1 VEYSPIFSQLNPL
14 YHPYQPTILS
24 LELIMNN
31 PHPLPGLFPESP
43 VHPLRWITL
52 FSVCLAGL
60 TIPVNFT
67 SPAVSLPDIAASM
80 GGSVV
85 ALSWVTNAFMLTFG
99 CSLMIAGAL
108 ADRFGRKRVFI
119 SGLAV
124 LTLSSLTM
132 LMVRDIISF
141 DLIRALQGV
150 AAAAALAGGTASL
163 AQVFDGQ
170 ERAKAFSLLGTAFG
184 IGLAFGP
191 LLGGF
196 LVQHFGW
203 HSIFISVSLLSTIS
217 LFAGIRYMRESRDL
231 AAAKLDWPG
240 AATFTLALTLLTYA
254 VLLAPDSGWGSREV
268 IALFSGALLSMVA
281 FILIENRLHRPMLD
295 LSLFRYP
302 RFVGVQFLAAAPAYS
317 YVVLL
322 VLLPLRFIG
331 IEGHGTQ
338 EAGIMMFALSA
349 PMLVLPVLA
358 SMMAHR
364 FSAGAISSLGLLICA
379 FGLLWLAQYA
389 PGQPLLRLLLPLL
402 TIGCGISLP
411 WGLMDGLAVS
421 VVPKDRAGMATGIFS
436 TVRVAGEGIALAVV
450 GALLATLVEQHLPVT
465 PLVNAAVGAHRLA
478 MGDLQQA
485 STLLNIDTAA
495 LKNSY
500 EAAFHNLLYI
510 LALMTVISA
519 GIVFIFLRHT
529 SPIANNLT
537 TKVNALMEKPT
548 E

>member
-1 VEYSPIFSQLNPL
+1 MN
-14 YHPYQPTILS
+14 HPYR
-24 LELIMNN
+24 
-31 PHPLPGLFPESP
+31 LPDPAP
-43 VHPLRWITL
+43 DPQRWMIL

-60 TIPVNFT
+60 IMPINFT
-67 SPAVSLPDIAASM
+67 GPAVSLPAIAASL

-124 LTLSSLTM
+124 LTLSSMVM
-132 LMVRDIISF
+132 LMVQDIIAF
-141 DLIRALQGV
+141 DVIRALQGI
-150 AAAAALAGGTASL
+150 AAAAAFAGGTAGL
-163 AQVFDGQ
+163 AQVFDGA
-170 ERAKAFSLLGTAFG
+170 ERAKAFSLLGTTFG

-191 LLGGF
+191 LLAGF
-196 LVQHFGW
+196 LVQHFDW
-203 HSIFISVSLLSTIS
+203 RAIFISVSLFSAIA
-217 LFAGIRYMRESRDL
+217 LFAGIRYMHESRDP

-240 AATFTLALTLLTYA
+240 ATTFTLALTLLTYA
-254 VLLAPDSGWGSREV
+254 VLQAPDSGWGSREV
-268 IALFSGALLSMVA
+268 IALFSGALLFMIAFVA
-281 FILIENRLHRPMLD
+281 IENRVRRPMLD

-331 IEGHGTQ
+331 IEGYGTQ
-338 EAGIMMFALSA
+338 EAGIVMFALSA

-358 SMMAHR
+358 GMLAHR
-364 FSAGAISSLGLLICA
+364 VSAGIISSLGLLICA
-379 FGLLWLAQYA
+379 FGLLWLAQYV
-389 PGQPLLRLLLPLL
+389 PGKPFVLLILPLL

-450 GALLATLVEQHLPVT
+450 GALLATLVEQHLPGS
-465 PLVNAAVGAHRLA
+465 PLANAAAGAHRLA

-485 STLLNIDTAA
+485 AALLNADTAA
-495 LKNSY
+495 LKQSY

-510 LALMTVISA
+510 LALMTAISA
-519 GIVFIFLRHT
+519 GIVFIFLRHA
-529 SPIANNLT
+529 SPPPITHPQTTDANSL
-537 TKVNALMEKPT
+537 VERST

>member
-1 VEYSPIFSQLNPL
+1 MTP
-14 YHPYQPTILS
+14 
-24 LELIMNN
+24 
-31 PHPLPGLFPESP
+31 
-43 VHPLRWITL
+43 PLRLPDLSPDPQRWIIL

-60 TIPVNFT
+60 IMPINFT
-67 SPAVSLPDIAASM
+67 GPAVSLPAIAANL

-99 CSLMIAGAL
+99 CSLMIAGTL

-119 SGLAV
+119 SGLVV
-124 LTLSSLTM
+124 LTLSSLIM
-132 LMVRDIISF
+132 LLVQDIIAF

-150 AAAAALAGGTASL
+150 AAAAAFAGGTAGL
-163 AQVFDGQ
+163 AQVFDGA

-184 IGLAFGP
+184 VGLAFGP
-191 LLGGF
+191 LLAGF

-203 HSIFISVSLLSTIS
+203 HAIFISVSLLSAIALS
-217 LFAGIRYMRESRDL
+217 AGMRYMHESRDP

-254 VLLAPDSGWGSREV
+254 VLQAPDSGWSSREV
-268 IALFSGALLSMVA
+268 IALFSGALLFTIAFVA
-281 FILIENRLHRPMLD
+281 IENRVRRPMLD

-331 IEGHGTQ
+331 IEGYGTL
-338 EAGIMMFALSA
+338 EAGIIMFALSA
-349 PMLVLPVLA
+349 PMLVLPILA
-358 SMMAHR
+358 GMLAHR
-364 FSAGAISSLGLLICA
+364 FSAGIISSLGLLICA
-379 FGLLWLAQYA
+379 CGLLWLAQYT
-389 PGQPLLRLLLPLL
+389 PEHPFLLLILPLL

-436 TVRVAGEGIALAVV
+436 TIRVAGEGIALAVV
-450 GALLATLVEQHLPVT
+450 GALLATLIEQHLPVT
-465 PLVNAAVGAHRLA
+465 PLANAASGAHRLA
-478 MGDLQQA
+478 MGDLQQVA
-485 STLLNIDTAA
+485 TLLNADTAT
-495 LKNSY
+495 LKQSY
-500 EAAFHNLLYI
+500 EAAFHSLLYI
-510 LALMTVISA
+510 LALMTAISA
-519 GIVFIFLRHT
+519 GIVFIFLRHA
-529 SPIANNLT
+529 SPAPIAHTRMTDVITLAD
-537 TKVNALMEKPT
+537 KST

>member
-1 VEYSPIFSQLNPL
+1 
-14 YHPYQPTILS
+14 
-24 LELIMNN
+24 MNN
-31 PHPLPGLFPESP
+31 THPLPGPFPASP
-43 VHPLRWITL
+43 IHPPRWITL
-52 FSVCLAGL
+52 LSVCLAGL
-60 TIPVNFT
+60 IIPVNFT
-67 SPAVSLPDIAASM
+67 GPAVSLPAIAASM

-163 AQVFDGQ
+163 AQVFDGK

-191 LLGGF
+191 LLAGF

-203 HSIFISVSLLSTIS
+203 HSIFISVSLLGAIA
-217 LFAGIRYMRESRDL
+217 LFAGIRYMRESRDP

-254 VLLAPDSGWGSREV
+254 VLLAPDSGWGSHEV
-268 IALFSGALLSMVA
+268 VALFSGALLSMVA

-331 IEGHGTQ
+331 IEGHGTL

-358 SMMAHR
+358 GMMAHR

-389 PGQPLLRLLLPLL
+389 PGQPLLWLLLPLL
-402 TIGCGISLP
+402 TIGSGISLP

-450 GALLATLVEQHLPVT
+450 GALLATLVEQHLPAT
-465 PLVNAAVGAHRLA
+465 PLANAAEGAHRLA

-495 LKNSY
+495 LRNSY

-510 LALMTVISA
+510 LALMTAISA

-537 TKVNALMEKPT
+537 TKINALMEKPT

>member
-1 VEYSPIFSQLNPL
+1 
-14 YHPYQPTILS
+14 
-24 LELIMNN
+24 MNN
-31 PHPLPGLFPESP
+31 PHPLPGPLPESP
-43 VHPLRWITL
+43 VHPPRWITL

-60 TIPVNFT
+60 IIPVNFT
-67 SPAVSLPDIAASM
+67 GPAVSLPAIAASM

-150 AAAAALAGGTASL
+150 AAAAALAGGTAGL
-163 AQVFDGQ
+163 AQVFDGR

-184 IGLAFGP
+184 IGLACGP
-191 LLGGF
+191 LLAGF

-203 HSIFISVSLLSTIS
+203 HSIFTSVSLLSAIA
-217 LFAGIRYMRESRDL
+217 LFAGIRYMRESRDPL
-231 AAAKLDWPG
+231 AAKLDWPG

-254 VLLAPDSGWGSREV
+254 VLQAPDSGWGSHEV
-268 IALFSGALLSMVA
+268 VALFSGALLSMVA

-358 SMMAHR
+358 GMMAHR

-450 GALLATLVEQHLPVT
+450 GALLTTLVEQHLPAT
-465 PLVNAAVGAHRLA
+465 PLTNAAEGAHRLA

-485 STLLNIDTAA
+485 STLLNLDTAA
-495 LKNSY
+495 LRNSY
-500 EAAFHNLLYI
+500 EAAFHNLLNI
-510 LALMTVISA
+510 LALITAISA

-529 SPIANNLT
+529 LPIADNLT